1 MKSFVITTVLASL
14 CTAFA
19 HEEAAAQPMRKRHQM
34 QHKSS
39 SANARVL
46 ATEEYDPYLG
56 IRQLQGPGEEEAA
69 AVALAGSLSLSAPAV
84 QAGGA
89 PEAGG
94 PEAGGPEAGGPE
106 AGGPE
111 AAAAPMSM
119 QMSMATEG
127 ETEDKGILETVGDKI
142 ADLTGQ
148 SR

>member
-1 MKSFVITTVLASL
+1 
-14 CTAFA
+14 
-19 HEEAAAQPMRKRHQM
+19 M

-56 IRQLQGPGEEEAA
+56 IRHLQGPDEEAA
-69 AVALAGSLSLSAPAV
+69 VAAPAAVDGSLSLSNPATP
-84 QAGGA
+84 AGGA

-94 PEAGGPEAGGPE
+94 PEAGGPEAGGPG
-106 AGGPE
+106 A

-127 ETEDKGILETVGDKI
+127 ETEDKGIIETVGDKI
-142 ADLTGQ
+142 AEITGQ